1 MKTLPELLEELP
13 ELAARH
19 AAGDHVALEGE
30 FTHYRPSART
40 PSLTSVD
47 LAQTLVYW
55 CGLVACL
62 PGAASL
68 PGASVGERCK
78 YLLAA
83 YERFGEA
90 VGLWEACQKDL
101 GRVYRA
107 LAASIGLCRPN
118 PLRCLTVGCDAPM
131 VMINHY
137 LECANGHR
145 HEGVRKY
152 RYHSPVTLYE
162 ASQMLGIPYDLVKKW
177 RWRGRLPAHYRDP
190 RDRRVWVYPWDV
202 LRVYRPDLTGLIDD
216 AFDNSGVACG

>member
-1 MKTLPELLEELP
+1 MKTLTQLFEELP
-13 ELAARH
+13 ELAARY
-19 AAGDHVALEGE
+19 AAGDHVMLEGE
-30 FTHYRPSART
+30 FTHFRPSART

-47 LAQTLVYW
+47 LVQTLGYW
-55 CGLVACL
+55 CRVVSCL
-62 PGAASL
+62 PDAAST
-68 PGASVGERCK
+68 PGAGVGEQCK

-83 YERFGEA
+83 YQRFGGS

-101 GRVYRA
+101 GRVYQA
-107 LAASIGLCRPN
+107 LAASIGLTRPN

-152 RYHSPVTLYE
+152 RYHSLVTLYE

-177 RWRGRLPAHYRDP
+177 RRRGRLPVHYRDP
-190 RDRRVWVYPWDV
+190 RDQRVWVYPWDV

-216 AFDNSGVACG
+216 TLNAVGVAEK